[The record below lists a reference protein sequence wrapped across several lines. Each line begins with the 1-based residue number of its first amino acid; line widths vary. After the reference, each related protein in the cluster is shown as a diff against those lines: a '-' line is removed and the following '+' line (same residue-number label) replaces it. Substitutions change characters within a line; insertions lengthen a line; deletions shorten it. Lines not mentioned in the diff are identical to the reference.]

1 MERDPSPEQAEEEAR
16 IAEWLKIGNRN
27 LWIKE
32 AYDPPFTQSSF
43 SKCETLEELEAGLL
57 HGNWSLGVAF
67 HYQDLC
73 LIQQVDGG
81 DEWLTIRYN
90 HPFESISFELIAKR
104 AGAEAVRELL
114 ERLLRATEEQCRRLE
129 Y

>member
-1 MERDPSPEQAEEEAR
+1 MPEAEHSPEQEEAQ
-16 IAEWLKIGNRN
+16 IAVWIEIGKRN

-32 AYDPPFTQSSF
+32 AWDPPFTRSSF
-43 SKCETLEELEAGLL
+43 SECETLEELEAGLL
-57 HGNWSLGVAF
+57 HGNWSLGIAF
-67 HYQDLC
+67 YHEDLC

-90 HPFESISFELIAKR
+90 HPFESISFEAIAER
-104 AGAEAVRELL
+104 AGVQAVRELM